1 MMKVLGKKEVNMH
14 QQLSEAIKYWNHIA
28 PIVKYPKNKK
38 EFNELV
44 SQLDE
49 LLEIVGD
56 NEEHRLMGLVD
67 TLSNLIASYEE
78 QYSKASNIKGAAALK
93 LLMNTHHLTQADLS
107 EIASQ
112 GVISEILN
120 EKRALNVRQ
129 IKLLS
134 KKFNVNPSTF
144 IDD

>member
-1 MMKVLGKKEVNMH
+1 MH

-28 PIVKYPKNKK
+28 PVVKYPKNNK
-38 EFNELV
+38 EFNELI

-56 NEEHRLMGLVD
+56 NEKHHLMGLVD
-67 TLSNLIASYEE
+67 AMSNLISSYEE
-78 QYSKASNIKGAAALK
+78 QHFKAPTLKGIDSLK
-93 LLMNTHHLTQADLS
+93 LLMSMHHLSQVDLS
-107 EIASQ
+107 EVASQ
-112 GVISEILN
+112 GVLSEILHK
-120 EKRALNVRQ
+120 KRTLNIRQ

-134 KKFNVNPSTF
+134 KRFGVDPATF

>member
-1 MMKVLGKKEVNMH
+1 MH

-28 PIVKYPKNKK
+28 PIVKYPKNNK
-38 EFNELV
+38 EFNALI

-56 NEEHRLMGLVD
+56 NEKHRLMGLVD
-67 TLSNLIASYEE
+67 TLSHLIASYEE
-78 QYSKASNIKGAAALK
+78 QQVKAPIIKGIAALK
-93 LLMNTHHLTQADLS
+93 FLMNTHHLTQVDLP
-107 EIASQ
+107 EVASQ
-112 GVISEILN
+112 GVLSEILQG
-120 EKRALNVRQ
+120 KRSLNVRQ

-134 KKFNVNPSTF
+134 KRFEVDPSTF